1 MKPLKYLGE
10 KKHDRLHHPGFE
22 AFFKHYI
29 KNGSHKVIY
38 QQIFNNRNYFALN
51 STYTNEKRNIYIA
64 DSSVIHINMNSKILK
79 INMHHLTLHE
89 KFNKSRPMGIYPEK
103 QMADFLQ
110 KLCF

>member
-51 STYTNEKRNIYIA
+51 STYTNEEEYIYGRQF
-64 DSSVIHINMNSKILK
+64 SHTHK
-79 INMHHLTLHE
+79 HE
-89 KFNKSRPMGIYPEK
+89 FKNFKN
-103 QMADFLQ
+103 
-110 KLCF
+110 